1 MSNIVKDSIGQLE
14 DDPFRKK
21 TPFTA
26 DLEAATSSLL
36 NATTD
41 PDRTKVIS
49 DWLAKYQPCL
59 FGRIAAKLGGL
70 SFCFLSEANLGE
82 SDEEIREKIQADR
95 RRWRAKA
102 YKGDSSGFVIVA
114 LSKRI
119 CSAVPNDTMKSLARR
134 LCYLYLGRNETDE
147 ILLEDVFLRVPGKED
162 GLTHW
167 RGGVNYFCAQGDGR
181 WWRDHRIP
189 GGMAFSINSVGHL
202 VKSFQVGSALKEV
215 WEKVGLT
222 DDAELANFKMH
233 SLGGALVAAMQT
245 INGAFPA
252 TSGKAT
258 YLLPAD
264 REGANPHHL
273 ECPVAL
279 PANLRNKDFCEYEG
293 FYHTDFTLPSEY
305 FRPDV
310 ERPPQTNAQR
320 LDFTYL
326 FDNNVENSAYYEIG
340 EGIQVRALGDS
351 SDDRLQMAEQKI
363 LRMHGQEGR
372 VSDYPELEKV
382 LGAAAKEQSDPT

>member
-1 MSNIVKDSIGQLE
+1 MSPRIC
-14 DDPFRKK
+14 
-21 TPFTA
+21 TA
-26 DLEAATSSLL
+26 LPNEVMKA
-36 NATTD
+36 
-41 PDRTKVIS
+41 
-49 DWLAKYQPCL
+49 LAK
-59 FGRIAAKLGGL
+59 
-70 SFCFLSEANLGE
+70 
-82 SDEEIREKIQADR
+82 
-95 RRWRAKA
+95 
-102 YKGDSSGFVIVA
+102 
-114 LSKRI
+114 
-119 CSAVPNDTMKSLARR
+119 R
-134 LCYLYLGRNETDE
+134 LCFLYLGKDETDE

-162 GLTHW
+162 GLIHW
-167 RGGVNYFCAQGDGR
+167 RAGVNYFCAQGDGR

-202 VKSFQVGSALKEV
+202 VKSFQVGSALKEA
-215 WEKVGLT
+215 WEKL
-222 DDAELANFKMH
+222 ELADETGRANFKMH

-310 ERPPQTNAQR
+310 ERLPQTNAQR

-372 VSDYPELEKV
+372 VSDYPELEKA